1 VLLCQRGVWG
11 CGGMLGVLGWAS
23 GSALVDGGELLKIT
37 VKALCLSDEE
47 GRGRSVFDDPN
58 KSGGWEA
65 LVNVL

>member
-1 VLLCQRGVWG
+1 
-11 CGGMLGVLGWAS
+11 MLGVLGWAS